1 MLLKHPL
8 DRVGNWNP
16 QLIRELK
23 GRVKGKN
30 LLLMVGAS
38 IAMQLLLLLFF
49 WGRLPIPPEQAG
61 DVWLNTTYCVSSQ
74 GVEKLVE
81 DCAMDWPRWWVDLTE
96 TLGFVLRGL
105 LILGGMFVLG
115 SNLLQE
121 EKGGTLSLI
130 RLSPRPFANLYWGK
144 VLGIPVLVVGMV
156 LLALPFH
163 AYAMT
168 QAGYGFLDLGRFY
181 GLTVAACLILY
192 SLNFLLV
199 SLGGVQPWI
208 SLGFGGT
215 VLFVWIQNSVNLRLR
230 KNYGLSELRWFGIQL
245 GEHIVRFELFV
256 FLSCLILMFGLWQI
270 LRRQYY
276 LPEATPMSKGQSYCW
291 FLGLNLWFWGF
302 LYRPDVPGVDFYDLQ
317 DCLLLVSA
325 INLVLLIVIALAIS
339 PQRQQLMDWARY
351 RHQRQFQA
359 ASGKGQ
365 HRLDRRRTGLW
376 RDLLTGEN
384 SPTGLALIINLS
396 VLGGLWSIFFCLF
409 PVEPDQTYTFAG
421 KTSANLF
428 ISLWLSL
435 GLMLI
440 YGLLMQHLCLNR
452 AGKHPWGRR
461 LLYLLAAIAI
471 PPIVLAT
478 LYQSNERLPSLWMMT
493 VYLSPTFAF
502 EHASRLGV
510 ACSVLGQ
517 WLAITGLWWSLN
529 RRLQRLGR
537 SELHM
542 LLSTSSKPLP

>member
-30 LLLMVGAS
+30 LLLVAGAS
-38 IAMQLLLLLFF
+38 ITIQLLLLLFF

-61 DVWLNTTYCVSSQ
+61 DIWLNTTYCVSPT
-74 GVEKLVE
+74 GVEKLIE
-81 DCAMDWPRWWVDLTE
+81 DCAVDWPRWWVDLTE
-96 TLGFVLRGL
+96 TLGFLLRGL

-144 VLGIPVLVVGMV
+144 VLGIPALIVGIV

-163 AYAMT
+163 AYAMA
-168 QAGYGFLDLGRFY
+168 QAGYGFFDLGRFY
-181 GLTVAACLILY
+181 GLTVAACLVLY

-230 KNYGLSELRWFGIQL
+230 ENYSLSEISWFGIQL

-276 LPEATPMSKGQSYCW
+276 LPEATPMSKGQSYGW
-291 FLGLNLWFWGF
+291 VLGLNLWLWGF
-302 LYRPDVPGVDFYDLQ
+302 LYRPDLPKVDFYDLQ
-317 DCLLLVSA
+317 GSLLLFTTVNLLLLTA
-325 INLVLLIVIALAIS
+325 IVMAIS

-351 RHQRQFQA
+351 RHQQQFQA
-359 ASGKGQ
+359 SSGNRQ
-365 HRLDRRRTGLW
+365 HRLDRRRMGLW

-384 SPTGLALIINLS
+384 SPTGLTLVINLLI
-396 VLGGLWSIFFCLF
+396 VGGLWSIFFCLF
-409 PVEPDQTYTFAG
+409 PMDLDKTSTFAG
-421 KTSANLF
+421 KTSTNLF
-428 ISLWLSL
+428 ISLLLSL
-435 GLMLI
+435 GLLLI

-452 AGKHPWGRR
+452 AGQYPWGRR
-461 LLYLLAAIAI
+461 MLYLLAAIAI
-471 PPIVLAT
+471 PPIVLT
-478 LYQSNERLPSLWMMT
+478 TIYHSNERLPSLWMMT

-502 EHASRLGV
+502 EHASRLEA
-510 ACSVLGQ
+510 ACSILGQ
-517 WLAITGLWWSLN
+517 WLAIAGLWWSLN
-529 RRLQRLGR
+529 RRLHRLGR
-537 SELHM
+537 SELHL
-542 LLSTSSKPLP
+542 LLSTSGKTHP